1 MGQRCSGSDADR
13 GGAFRLRRT
22 CWALALLAA
31 GIGGTAGAVSAQSP
45 AAERPEA
52 MVRAI
57 YNALDGRSEGLQ
69 PSEWTEPEV
78 ARRLFVP
85 DLAALAVEEGR
96 RAVPDRR
103 VPFDPFTGA
112 LQIRPRQVGVK
123 IIAVSQ
129 TQAELSVRFTVSHTL
144 RTVGY
149 RLARRADGWR
159 IADIWWGTD
168 KRRSFRR
175 LLD

>member
-1 MGQRCSGSDADR
+1 MGSGSVAGR
-13 GGAFRLRRT
+13 GGAFRLRRA

-31 GIGGTAGAVSAQSP
+31 GLGGAVGAASAQP
-45 AAERPEA
+45 GAAERPEA

-69 PSEWTEPEV
+69 PSDWTEPEV

-85 DLAALAVEEGR
+85 DLAARAVEEGR

-112 LQIRPRQVGVK
+112 LQIRPSQVGVK
-123 IIAVSQ
+123 IISVSQ
-129 TQAELSVRFTVSHTL
+129 AQAELAVRFTVSHTL

-149 RLARRADGWR
+149 RLARRAEGWR
-159 IADIWWGTD
+159 IVDIWWGDD